1 MMFAAV
7 GGLVRRA
14 LGPLLLTLTLLPLH
28 AAGGQEIVTIR
39 VAGPPIDDYKPV
51 YYGIQSGLFKKYG
64 LAVEATIASS
74 GSAALAAVAGG
85 SMQVAFTSLPAVL
98 QAHVRGVP
106 FKVVAPAQWYL
117 SDAPTAMMIVKK
129 DGPVRTG
136 RDLDGKTV
144 ATSSLHDLNQT
155 ASLAWI
161 DANGGDSKTV
171 KMVEL
176 PSSAIAAAIDEG
188 RIDAAT
194 IADPFLSA
202 AVNSG
207 KARVLAHSYDAIG
220 KKFET
225 SVYVSMDD
233 FVQTHQDA
241 MKRFAQAMHESIVY
255 TNTHLPE
262 TVNLVASYS
271 GVQPGVVAKT
281 IRAIDPEY
289 VDPRNL
295 QPMIDIGVK
304 YGLIARAFDAND
316 LVASTALRA
325 PR

>member
-1 MMFAAV
+1 MIVAV
-7 GGLVRRA
+7 RGLMRRA
-14 LGPLLLTLTLLPLH
+14 LGPLLLGLLLLPLH
-28 AAGGQEIVTIR
+28 AAGSQEVATIH

-51 YYGIQSGLFKKYG
+51 YYAIQSGLFKKYG
-64 LAVEATIASS
+64 LNVDATITSS

-117 SDAPTAMMIVKK
+117 ADAPTAMMIVKK
-129 DGPVRTG
+129 DGSIRSG
-136 RDLDGKTV
+136 RDLDGKTI
-144 ATSSLHDLNQT
+144 ATSSLKDLNQT

-176 PSSAIAAAIDEG
+176 PSSAIATAIDEG

-220 KKFET
+220 KRFET

-233 FVQTHQDA
+233 FVQGHQDA
-241 MKRFAQAMHESIVY
+241 MKRFAAAMHESIVY

-262 TVNLVASYS
+262 TVTLVASYS
-271 GVQPGVVAKT
+271 GVEPAVVAKT
-281 IRAIDPEY
+281 IRVIDPEY
-289 VDPRNL
+289 IDPRNL

-304 YGLIARAFDAND
+304 YGLIERAFDAND
-316 LVASTALRA
+316 LIASTALRA